1 MGWPAG
7 EHYRESE
14 QLMAFEPTTADK
26 FTTGLWCTAFSGREV
41 FGTPVR
47 PPLDPMDNIKGLA
60 RIGCYGFAF
69 HDDDLV
75 PFGSSHAETEKILQ
89 EAEKVMAGEDIKN
102 TMATC
107 NLFEQPVFKDGA
119 FTSNDAR
126 IRAYAIQKSMRA
138 IDLGARLGASVYVM
152 WGGREGLEVEASK
165 NPVES
170 VKRYREAVEFLA
182 HYIRGQ
188 GYGMR
193 IAIEPKPNEP
203 RGDIFLATIGHVLAF
218 ISTLDPAIRDVVG
231 VNPEIQHSR
240 MAGMNTVHEVAQAL
254 EMGKLY
260 HFDLGA
266 QKPTRF
272 DQDLRFGSEDIKE
285 TFFIVKLLEDNGW
298 SGPHHFDVK
307 PYRADSVDEVFD
319 LVAGCMRSY
328 LVLRE
333 KVQRF
338 NADTEIQS
346 MLSNLDW
353 CDDSVSS
360 LTRSYSKENAS
371 SLKARSFDLAE
382 MSERKLGYQRL
393 DQLVFDLL
401 TGAR

>member
-1 MGWPAG
+1 
-7 EHYRESE
+7 
-14 QLMAFEPTTADK
+14 MAYEPTKEDH
-26 FTTGLWCTAFSGREV
+26 FTTGLWCTAFNGREV

-47 PPLDPMDNIKGLA
+47 PVLDPLDNIRGLA
-60 RIGCYGFAF
+60 RIGCYGFAY

-75 PFGSSHAETEKILQ
+75 PFGSSLAESERIVK
-89 EAEKVMAGEDIKN
+89 EAERVMDAEGIKN

-126 IRAYAIQKSMRA
+126 VRALSVQKSMRA

-152 WGGREGLEVEASK
+152 WGGREGLEVEVSK
-165 NPVES
+165 DPVES

-182 HYIRGQ
+182 HYIQGQ
-188 GYGMR
+188 GYAMR
-193 IAIEPKPNEP
+193 IAMEPKPNEP
-203 RGDIFLATIGHVLAF
+203 RGDIFLATVGHVLAF
-218 ISTLDPAIRDVVG
+218 ISTLDPAIRDLVG

-240 MAGMNTVHEVAQAL
+240 MAGMNTVHEVGQAL

-285 TFFIVKLLEDNGW
+285 SFFIVKLLEDHGW
-298 SGPHHFDVK
+298 SGPRHFDVK
-307 PYRADSVDEVFD
+307 PYRPDSIDEVFD

-338 NADTEIQS
+338 NADAEIQV
-346 MLSNLDW
+346 MLCNLQVQDEGLGA
-353 CDDSVSS
+353 
-360 LTRSYSKENAS
+360 LTRGYTGERAS
-371 SLKARSFDLAE
+371 ALKAQTFDLAE
-382 MSERKLGYQRL
+382 MSERRLGYQRL
-393 DQLVFDLL
+393 DQLVFELL

>member
-1 MGWPAG
+1 MAYEPK
-7 EHYRESE
+7 RE
-14 QLMAFEPTTADK
+14 DR
-26 FTTGLWCTAFSGREV
+26 FTTGLWCTGFGGREV

-47 PPLDPMDNIKGLA
+47 PPLDPMDNIRGLA

-75 PFGSSHAETEKILQ
+75 PFGSSASESDRIVA
-89 EAEKVMAGEDIKN
+89 EAERVMKSEGIKN

-126 IRAYAIQKSMRA
+126 VRAYAIQKSMRA
-138 IDLGARLGASVYVM
+138 IDLGARLGATVYVM

-182 HYIRGQ
+182 HYIQDQ

-203 RGDIFLATIGHVLAF
+203 RGDIFLATVGHVLAF
-218 ISTLDPAIRDVVG
+218 ISTLDPAIRDLVG

-240 MAGMNTVHEVAQAL
+240 MAGMDTVHEVGQAL

-266 QKPTRF
+266 QKPTRY

-285 TFFIVKLLEDNGW
+285 TFFIVKLLEDNHW
-298 SGPHHFDVK
+298 DGPHHFDVK
-307 PYRADSVDEVFD
+307 PYRADSNEEVFD
-319 LVAGCMRSY
+319 LIAGCMRSY

-333 KVQRF
+333 RVQRF
-338 NADTEIQS
+338 NDDSEIQT
-346 MLSNLDW
+346 MVRNLQ
-353 CDDSVSS
+353 VSDATLAR
-360 LTRSYSKENAS
+360 LTGSFSRDNAAK
-371 SLKARSFDLAE
+371 LKSQTFDLTAMAE
-382 MSERKLGYQRL
+382 RRLGYQRL
-393 DQLVFDLL
+393 DQLVFELL

>member
-1 MGWPAG
+1 MS
-7 EHYRESE
+7 Y
-14 QLMAFEPTTADK
+14 EPTKEDR
-26 FTTGLWCTAFSGREV
+26 FTTGLWCTAFNGREV
-41 FGTPVR
+41 FGVPVR
-47 PPLDPMDNIKGLA
+47 PPLDPLDNIRGLA
-60 RIGCYGFAF
+60 KIGCYGFAY
-69 HDDDLV
+69 HDDDLI
-75 PFGSSHAETEKILQ
+75 PFGSSKADAERIIA
-89 EAEKVMAGEDIKN
+89 EAQKVMDGEGIHN

-126 IRAYAIQKSMRA
+126 IRAFAIQKSLKA

-188 GYGMR
+188 GYAMR

-218 ISTLDPAIRDVVG
+218 ISTLDSAIRDVVG

-285 TFFIVKLLEDNGW
+285 SFFIVKLLEDHGW
-298 SGPHHFDVK
+298 SGPRHFDVK
-307 PYRADSVDEVFD
+307 PYRADSVEEVFD
-319 LVAGCMRSY
+319 LVSGCMRSY

-338 NADTEIQS
+338 NADTEIQG
-346 MLSNLDW
+346 LIGQLEVRNDELA
-353 CDDSVSS
+353 S
-360 LTRSYSKENAS
+360 L
-371 SLKARSFDLAE
+371 ARSHSSEAASALKSRTFDLTE
-382 MSERKLGYQRL
+382 MADRKLGYQRL
-393 DQLVFDLL
+393 DQLVFELL

>member
-1 MGWPAG
+1 MAYEPK
-7 EHYRESE
+7 RE
-14 QLMAFEPTTADK
+14 DK
-26 FTTGLWCTAFSGREV
+26 FTTGLWCTGFGGREV

-47 PPLDPMDNIKGLA
+47 PPLDPMDNIRGLA
-60 RIGCYGFAF
+60 KIGCYGFAF

-75 PFGSSHAETEKILQ
+75 PFGSSVTETDRILA
-89 EAEKVMAGEDIKN
+89 EAERVMSSEGIKN

-126 IRAYAIQKSMRA
+126 VRAYAIQKSMRA

-170 VKRYREAVEFLA
+170 VKRYREAVQFLA
-182 HYIRGQ
+182 HYIQDQ

-193 IAIEPKPNEP
+193 IAMEPKPNEP
-203 RGDIFLATIGHVLAF
+203 RGDIFLATVGHVLAF
-218 ISTLDPAIRDVVG
+218 ISTLDPAIRDLVG

-240 MAGMNTVHEVAQAL
+240 MAGMDTVHEVGQAL

-266 QKPTRF
+266 QKPTRY

-285 TFFIVKLLEDNGW
+285 TFFIVKLLEDNHW
-298 SGPHHFDVK
+298 DGPRHFDVK
-307 PYRADSVDEVFD
+307 PYRPDSNEEVFD
-319 LVAGCMRSY
+319 LIEGCMRSY

-338 NADTEIQS
+338 NSDSEIQS
-346 MLSNLDW
+346 MLANLQVGDATLAG
-353 CDDSVSS
+353 
-360 LTRSYSKENAS
+360 LTGRYSRTNADK
-371 SLKARSFDLAE
+371 LKSQSFDLNALAE
-382 MSERKLGYQRL
+382 RRLAYQRL
-393 DQLVFDLL
+393 DQLVFELL

>member
-1 MGWPAG
+1 MAYEPK
-7 EHYRESE
+7 RE
-14 QLMAFEPTTADK
+14 DK
-26 FTTGLWCTAFSGREV
+26 FTTGLWCTGFGGREV

-47 PPLDPMDNIKGLA
+47 PPLDPMDNIRGLA
-60 RIGCYGFAF
+60 KIGCYGFAF

-75 PFGSSHAETEKILQ
+75 PFGSSAAETDRIVA
-89 EAEKVMAGEDIKN
+89 EAERVMNAEGIKN

-107 NLFEQPVFKDGA
+107 NLFEPPVFKDGA

-126 IRAYAIQKSMRA
+126 VRAYAIQKSMRA

-165 NPVES
+165 NPLES

-182 HYIRGQ
+182 HYTQDQ

-193 IAIEPKPNEP
+193 IAMEPKPNEP
-203 RGDIFLATIGHVLAF
+203 RGDIFLATVGHVLAF
-218 ISTLDPAIRDVVG
+218 ISSLDPAIRDLVG

-240 MAGMNTVHEVAQAL
+240 MAGMDTVHEVGQAL

-266 QKPTRF
+266 QKPTRY

-285 TFFIVKLLEDNGW
+285 TFFIVKLLEDNHW
-298 SGPHHFDVK
+298 DGPRHFDVK
-307 PYRADSVDEVFD
+307 PYRPDSNEEVFD
-319 LVAGCMRSY
+319 LIDGCMRSY

-338 NADTEIQS
+338 NSDSEIQS
-346 MLSNLDW
+346 MLANLQVTDATLGG
-353 CDDSVSS
+353 
-360 LTRSYSKENAS
+360 LTGRYSRDNATQ
-371 SLKARSFDLAE
+371 LKSQSFDLNALAE
-382 MSERKLGYQRL
+382 RRLGYQRL
-393 DQLVFDLL
+393 DQLVFELL

>member
-1 MGWPAG
+1 
-7 EHYRESE
+7 
-14 QLMAFEPTTADK
+14 
-26 FTTGLWCTAFSGREV
+26 
-41 FGTPVR
+41 
-47 PPLDPMDNIKGLA
+47 
-60 RIGCYGFAF
+60 
-69 HDDDLV
+69 
-75 PFGSSHAETEKILQ
+75 
-89 EAEKVMAGEDIKN
+89 
-102 TMATC
+102 
-107 NLFEQPVFKDGA
+107 
-119 FTSNDAR
+119 
-126 IRAYAIQKSMRA
+126 
-138 IDLGARLGASVYVM
+138 
-152 WGGREGLEVEASK
+152 
-165 NPVES
+165 
-170 VKRYREAVEFLA
+170 
-182 HYIRGQ
+182 
-188 GYGMR
+188 MR

-266 QKPTRF
+266 QKPTRY

-285 TFFIVKLLEDNGW
+285 SFFIVKLLEDHAW
-298 SGPHHFDVK
+298 SGPRHFDVK
-307 PYRADSVDEVFD
+307 PYRPDTVEEVFD

-338 NADTEIQS
+338 NADAEIQA
-346 MLSNLDW
+346 MLGQLQVR
-353 CDDSVSS
+353 DDGLAGMTRTYSS
-360 LTRSYSKENAS
+360 ENAAA
-371 SLKARSFDLAE
+371 LRARSFELSD

-393 DQLVFDLL
+393 DQLVFELL

>member
-1 MGWPAG
+1 
-7 EHYRESE
+7 
-14 QLMAFEPTTADK
+14 MAYEPTKDDH
-26 FTTGLWCTAFSGREV
+26 FTTGLWCTAFTGREV

-47 PPLDPMDNIKGLA
+47 PALDPMDNIRGLA
-60 RIGCYGFAF
+60 RIGCYGFAY

-75 PFGSSHAETEKILQ
+75 PYGSSAAETDRIVA
-89 EAEKVMAGEDIKN
+89 EAERIMSGEGIKN

-126 IRAYAIQKSMRA
+126 IRAYAIQKSMGA
-138 IDLGARLGASVYVM
+138 IDLGVRLGASVYVM
-152 WGGREGLEVEASK
+152 WGGREGLEVEVSK

-182 HYIRGQ
+182 HYIQGQ
-188 GYGMR
+188 GYNMR

-218 ISTLDPAIRDVVG
+218 ISTLDPAIRDAVG

-285 TFFIVKLLEDNGW
+285 SFFIVKLLEDHGW
-298 SGPHHFDVK
+298 SGPRHFDVK
-307 PYRADSVDEVFD
+307 PYRPDSVEEVFD

-338 NADTEIQS
+338 NADAEIQA
-346 MLSNLDW
+346 MLRELDI
-353 CDDSVSS
+353 CDDSLGA
-360 LTRSYSKENAS
+360 LTRSYSADNATA
-371 SLKARSFDLAE
+371 LKSQSFDLKA
-382 MSERKLGYQRL
+382 MAERKLGYQRL
-393 DQLVFDLL
+393 DQLVFELL

>member
-1 MGWPAG
+1 MP
-7 EHYRESE
+7 Y
-14 QLMAFEPTTADK
+14 EPSRGDH
-26 FTTGLWCTAFSGREV
+26 FTTGLWCTAFNGREV
-41 FGTPVR
+41 FGVPVR
-47 PPLDPMDNIKGLA
+47 PPLDPIDNIKGLA
-60 RIGCYGFAF
+60 RIGCYGFAY

-75 PFGSSHAETEKILQ
+75 PFGSSLADTDRIVK
-89 EAEKVMAGEDIKN
+89 EAERVMNGEGIKN

-126 IRAYAIQKSMRA
+126 IRAFSIQKSIRA

-165 NPVES
+165 SPVES

-182 HYIRGQ
+182 HYIHDQ

-218 ISTLDPAIRDVVG
+218 ISTLDAAIRDVVG

-240 MAGMNTVHEVAQAL
+240 MAGMNTVHEVGQAL

-285 TFFIVKLLEDNGW
+285 SFFIVKLLEDHAW
-298 SGPHHFDVK
+298 DGPRHFDVK
-307 PYRADSVDEVFD
+307 PYRADSVDEVFE
-319 LVAGCMRSY
+319 LVVGCMRSY

-338 NADTEIQS
+338 NADSEIQS
-346 MLSNLDW
+346 LLANLEVH
-353 CDDSVSS
+353 DDAVGA
-360 LTRSYSKENAS
+360 LTRTYSGQNADL
-371 SLKARSFDLAE
+371 LKRLSFDLGALAE
-382 MSERKLGYQRL
+382 RRLGYQRL
-393 DQLVFDLL
+393 DQLIFELL

>member
-1 MGWPAG
+1 
-7 EHYRESE
+7 
-14 QLMAFEPTTADK
+14 MAYEPTKDDK
-26 FTTGLWCTAFSGREV
+26 FTTGLWCTAFNGREV

-47 PPLDPMDNIKGLA
+47 PPLDPLENIKGLA
-60 RIGCYGFAF
+60 RIGCYGFAY
-69 HDDDLV
+69 HDDDLI
-75 PFGSSHAETEKILQ
+75 PFGSDHATAERIVG
-89 EAEKVMAGEDIKN
+89 EAQKVMDGEGIKN

-126 IRAYAIQKSMRA
+126 VRAFAIQKSMKA
-138 IDLGARLGASVYVM
+138 INLGARLGASVYVM

-165 NPVES
+165 DPVES

-182 HYIRGQ
+182 HYIQGQ
-188 GYGMR
+188 GYAMR
-193 IAIEPKPNEP
+193 IAIEPKPTGP
-203 RGDIFLATIGHVLAF
+203 RCDIFLATIGHVLAF

-266 QKPTRF
+266 QKPTRY

-285 TFFIVKLLEDNGW
+285 SFFVVKLLEDHGW
-298 SGPHHFDVK
+298 SGPRHFDVK
-307 PYRADSVDEVFD
+307 PYRPDTVAEVFD

-338 NADTEIQS
+338 NADAEIRA
-346 MLSNLDW
+346 MLRQLEVQDEELA
-353 CDDSVSS
+353 DMTRTYSS
-360 LTRSYSKENAS
+360 ENAAA
-371 SLKARSFDLAE
+371 LRGRSFDLSD

>member
-1 MGWPAG
+1 
-7 EHYRESE
+7 
-14 QLMAFEPTTADK
+14 MAFEPTKADH
-26 FTTGLWCTAFSGREV
+26 FTTGLWCTAFNGREV

-47 PPLDPMDNIKGLA
+47 PPLDPLDNIRGLA

-75 PFGSSHAETEKILQ
+75 PFGSSAADTDRILQ

-126 IRAYAIQKSMRA
+126 IRAYAIQKSLRA
-138 IDLGARLGASVYVM
+138 IDIGARLGASVYVM

-170 VKRYREAVEFLA
+170 VKRYREAVEYLA
-182 HYIRGQ
+182 HYIQ
-188 GYGMR
+188 DQDYGMR

-266 QKPTRF
+266 QKPTRY

-307 PYRADSVDEVFD
+307 PYRADTVDEVFD

-328 LVLRE
+328 LVMRD

-338 NADTEIQS
+338 NADTEIQA
-346 MLSNLDW
+346 MLGNLDV
-353 CDDSVSS
+353 CDDTLSS
-360 LTRSYSKENAS
+360 LTHSYSKEHTSA
-371 SLKARSFDLAE
+371 LKAQSFDLE
-382 MSERKLGYQRL
+382 ELSRRKLGYQRL

>member
-1 MGWPAG
+1 
-7 EHYRESE
+7 
-14 QLMAFEPTTADK
+14 MAYEPTKDDR
-26 FTTGLWCTAFSGREV
+26 FTTGLWCTAFNGREV
-41 FGTPVR
+41 FGVPVR
-47 PPLDPMDNIKGLA
+47 PPLDPIDNIRGLA
-60 RIGCYGFAF
+60 RIGCYGFAY
-69 HDDDLV
+69 HDDDLI
-75 PFGSSHAETEKILQ
+75 PFGSDQATAERIIG
-89 EAEKVMAGEDIKN
+89 EAKRVMDGEGIKN

-126 IRAYAIQKSMRA
+126 VRAFAVQKSLKA

-182 HYIRGQ
+182 HYIQGQ
-188 GYGMR
+188 GYAMR

-218 ISTLDPAIRDVVG
+218 ISTLDLAIRDVVG

-266 QKPTRF
+266 QKPTRY
-272 DQDLRFGSEDIKE
+272 DQDLRFGAEDIKE
-285 TFFIVKLLEDNGW
+285 SFFIVKLLEDHGW
-298 SGPHHFDVK
+298 SGPRHFDVK
-307 PYRADSVDEVFD
+307 PYRPDTVEEVFD

-338 NADTEIQS
+338 NADSEIQA
-346 MLSNLDW
+346 MLRQLEVKDAELA
-353 CDDSVSS
+353 D
-360 LTRSYSKENAS
+360 LTCTYTAEHATA
-371 SLKARSFDLAE
+371 LKARSFELAE

>member
-1 MGWPAG
+1 
-7 EHYRESE
+7 
-14 QLMAFEPTTADK
+14 MAYEPKKEDH
-26 FTTGLWCTAFSGREV
+26 FTTGLWCTAFNGREV
-41 FGTPVR
+41 FGVPVR
-47 PPLDPMDNIKGLA
+47 PPLDPIDNIRGLA

-75 PFGSSHAETEKILQ
+75 PFGSTAS
-89 EAEKVMAGEDIKN
+89 EAERIVKEAERVMDAEGIKN

-126 IRAYAIQKSMRA
+126 VRAFSIQKSLKA

-165 NPVES
+165 DPVES

-182 HYIRGQ
+182 HYIQDQ
-188 GYGMR
+188 GYAMR

-203 RGDIFLATIGHVLAF
+203 RGDIFLATVGHVLAF
-218 ISTLDPAIRDVVG
+218 ISTLDPAVRDVVG

-240 MAGMNTVHEVAQAL
+240 MAGMNPVHEVGQAL

-266 QKPTRF
+266 QKSTRF

-285 TFFIVKLLEDNGW
+285 TFFIVKLLEDHGW
-298 SGPHHFDVK
+298 SGQRHFDVK
-307 PYRADSVDEVFD
+307 PYRPDMIDEVFD

-338 NADTEIQS
+338 NADSEIQA
-346 MLSNLDW
+346 MLTNLQVN
-353 CDDSVSS
+353 DDRS
-360 LTRSYSKENAS
+360 LTRSYSRENANA
-371 SLKARSFDLAE
+371 LKERAFRLEE

-393 DQLVFDLL
+393 DQMVFELL

>member
-1 MGWPAG
+1 MS
-7 EHYRESE
+7 Y
-14 QLMAFEPTTADK
+14 EPTKDDR
-26 FTTGLWCTAFSGREV
+26 FTTGLWCTAFNGREV
-41 FGTPVR
+41 FGVPVR
-47 PPLDPMDNIKGLA
+47 PPLDPLDNIRGLA
-60 RIGCYGFAF
+60 RIGCYGFAY
-69 HDDDLV
+69 HDDDLI
-75 PFGSSHAETEKILQ
+75 PFGSSAAESERIIA
-89 EAEKVMAGEDIKN
+89 EAQKVMDGEGIKN

-126 IRAYAIQKSMRA
+126 IRAFAIQKSLKA

-182 HYIRGQ
+182 HYILGQ
-188 GYGMR
+188 GYAMR
-193 IAIEPKPNEP
+193 IAMEPKPNEP

-218 ISTLDPAIRDVVG
+218 ISTLDPAIRDLVG

-240 MAGMNTVHEVAQAL
+240 MAGMDTVHEVAQAL

-266 QKPTRF
+266 QKPTRY

-285 TFFIVKLLEDNGW
+285 SFFIVKLLEDHGW
-298 SGPHHFDVK
+298 SGPRHFDVK
-307 PYRADSVDEVFD
+307 PYRPDTVEEVFD

-338 NADTEIQS
+338 NADSEIQALIQQLEVPDEGLAS
-346 MLSNLDW
+346 LMRGY
-353 CDDSVSS
+353 SVD
-360 LTRSYSKENAS
+360 NANG
-371 SLKARSFDLAE
+371 LKARSFDLAD

>member
-1 MGWPAG
+1 MDG
-7 EHYRESE
+7 EGI
-14 QLMAFEPTTADK
+14 T
-26 FTTGLWCTAFSGREV
+26 
-41 FGTPVR
+41 
-47 PPLDPMDNIKGLA
+47 
-60 RIGCYGFAF
+60 
-69 HDDDLV
+69 
-75 PFGSSHAETEKILQ
+75 
-89 EAEKVMAGEDIKN
+89 N

-126 IRAYAIQKSMRA
+126 IRAYSVQKSLNA
-138 IDLGARLGASVYVM
+138 IDLGAELGASVYVM
-152 WGGREGLEVEASK
+152 WGGREGLEVESSK

-182 HYIRGQ
+182 HYIQAQ

-203 RGDIFLATIGHVLAF
+203 RGDMFLATIGHVLAF
-218 ISTLDPAIRDVVG
+218 ISTLDPAVRDVVG

-254 EMGKLY
+254 EMGRLY

-266 QKPTRF
+266 QKPTRY
-272 DQDLRFGSEDIKE
+272 DQDLRFGAEDIKE
-285 TFFIVKLLEDNGW
+285 TFFIVKLLEDHGW
-298 SGPHHFDVK
+298 SGPRHFDVK
-307 PYRADSVDEVFD
+307 PYRPDSVDEVFD
-319 LVAGCMRSY
+319 LIAGCMRSY
-328 LVLRE
+328 LILRE

-338 NADTEIQS
+338 NADSEIQT
-346 MLSNLDW
+346 MLRDLEVS
-353 CDDSVSS
+353 DDSVEP
-360 LTRSYSKENAS
+360 LTRSFSADNATA
-371 SLKARSFDLAE
+371 LKAQRFDVQSMAD
-382 MSERKLGYQRL
+382 RKLGYQRL

>member
-1 MGWPAG
+1 
-7 EHYRESE
+7 
-14 QLMAFEPTTADK
+14 
-26 FTTGLWCTAFSGREV
+26 
-41 FGTPVR
+41 
-47 PPLDPMDNIKGLA
+47 
-60 RIGCYGFAF
+60 
-69 HDDDLV
+69 
-75 PFGSSHAETEKILQ
+75 
-89 EAEKVMAGEDIKN
+89 
-102 TMATC
+102 
-107 NLFEQPVFKDGA
+107 
-119 FTSNDAR
+119 
-126 IRAYAIQKSMRA
+126 
-138 IDLGARLGASVYVM
+138 M

-182 HYIRGQ
+182 HYIQ
-188 GYGMR
+188 DQNYGIR

-203 RGDIFLATIGHVLAF
+203 RGDIFLATVGHVLAF
-218 ISTLDPAIRDVVG
+218 ISTLDASVRDVVG

-266 QKPTRF
+266 QKPTRY

-285 TFFIVKLLEDNGW
+285 SFFIVKLLEDHGW
-298 SGPHHFDVK
+298 SGPRHFDVK
-307 PYRADSVDEVFD
+307 PYRPDTTDEVFD

-338 NADTEIQS
+338 NADAEIQA
-346 MLSNLDW
+346 MLRQLE
-353 CDDSVSS
+353 CEDDVSA
-360 LTRSYSKENAS
+360 LTRTFSGAHAAV
-371 SLKARSFDLAE
+371 LKDRSFPLEE
-382 MSERKLGYQRL
+382 MAERKLGYQRL
-393 DQLVFDLL
+393 DQLVFELL

>member
-1 MGWPAG
+1 
-7 EHYRESE
+7 
-14 QLMAFEPTTADK
+14 MAYEPRNEDH
-26 FTTGLWCTAFSGREV
+26 FTTGLWCTAFNGREV

-47 PPLDPMDNIKGLA
+47 PPLDPIDNIRGLA
-60 RIGCYGFAF
+60 RIGCYGFAY

-75 PFGSSHAETEKILQ
+75 PFGASTSERDRIVG
-89 EAEKVMAGEDIKN
+89 EAKRVIDGEGIKN

-170 VKRYREAVEFLA
+170 VKRYREAIEFLA
-182 HYIRGQ
+182 HYIQGQ
-188 GYGMR
+188 GYDMR

-307 PYRADSVDEVFD
+307 PYRADTGNEVFD

-328 LVLRE
+328 LVMRE

-338 NADTEIQS
+338 NVDSDIQA
-346 MLSNLDW
+346 MLRNLEV
-353 CDDSVSS
+353 CDELVSS

-371 SLKARSFDLAE
+371 SLRERSFDLAE
-382 MSERKLGYQRL
+382 MSERR
-393 DQLVFDLL
+393 
-401 TGAR
+401 

>member
-1 MGWPAG
+1 
-7 EHYRESE
+7 
-14 QLMAFEPTTADK
+14 MAYEPTKADK
-26 FTTGLWCTAFSGREV
+26 FTTGLWCTAFNGREV

-47 PPLDPMDNIKGLA
+47 PPLDPMDNIRGLA

-75 PFGSSHAETEKILQ
+75 PFGSSASETDRVLN
-89 EAEKVMAGEDIKN
+89 EAERVMAGEDIKN

-165 NPVES
+165 NPVEA

-182 HYIRGQ
+182 HYINGQ

-328 LVLRE
+328 LVLRD

-338 NADTEIQS
+338 NADTEIQA
-346 MLSNLDW
+346 MLRKLEV
-353 CDDSVSS
+353 CDDTVSS
-360 LTRSYSKENAS
+360 LTQSYSKENAA

-382 MSERKLGYQRL
+382 MSERKLGYQKL

>member
-1 MGWPAG
+1 MAYEPK
-7 EHYRESE
+7 RE
-14 QLMAFEPTTADK
+14 DH

-41 FGTPVR
+41 FGVPVR
-47 PPLDPMDNIKGLA
+47 PPLDPIENIKGLA

-75 PFGSSHAETEKILQ
+75 PFGSSSA
-89 EAEKVMAGEDIKN
+89 EAERIVKEAKRVMDSEGIKN

-126 IRAYAIQKSMRA
+126 VRAFSIQKSLRA

-165 NPVES
+165 DPVDS
-170 VKRYREAVEFLA
+170 VKRYREGVEFLA
-182 HYIRGQ
+182 HYIQGQ
-188 GYGMR
+188 GYSMR

-203 RGDIFLATIGHVLAF
+203 RGDIFLATVGHVLAF
-218 ISTLDPAIRDVVG
+218 ISSLDPAIRDVVG

-240 MAGMNTVHEVAQAL
+240 MAGMNTVHEVGQAL

-266 QKPTRF
+266 QKPTRY

-285 TFFIVKLLEDNGW
+285 TFFIVKLLEDHGW
-298 SGPHHFDVK
+298 SGPRHFDVK
-307 PYRADSVDEVFD
+307 PYRPDTIDEVFD

-338 NADTEIQS
+338 NNDSEIQALVKNLQVQDDR
-346 MLSNLDW
+346 LST
-353 CDDSVSS
+353 
-360 LTRSYSKENAS
+360 LTRQYSADNA
-371 SLKARSFDLAE
+371 KALQAETFNLHE

-393 DQLVFDLL
+393 DQLVFELL

>member
-1 MGWPAG
+1 MDSYVPKK
-7 EHYRESE
+7 E
-14 QLMAFEPTTADK
+14 DK

-41 FGTPVR
+41 FGVPVR
-47 PPLDPMDNIKGLA
+47 PPLDPLDNIRGLA
-60 RIGCYGFAF
+60 RIGCYGFAY
-69 HDDDLV
+69 HDDDLI
-75 PFGSSHAETEKILQ
+75 PFGSDAATAERIIG
-89 EAEKVMAGEDIKN
+89 EARRVMDGEGIKN

-126 IRAYAIQKSMRA
+126 VRAFAIQKSLKA
-138 IDLGARLGASVYVM
+138 IELGARLGANVYVM

-182 HYIRGQ
+182 HYIQDQ
-188 GYGMR
+188 GYAMR

-203 RGDIFLATIGHVLAF
+203 RGDMFLATIGHVLAF

-266 QKPTRF
+266 QKPTRY

-285 TFFIVKLLEDNGW
+285 SFFIVKLLEDHGW
-298 SGPHHFDVK
+298 SGPRHFDVK
-307 PYRADSVDEVFD
+307 PYRPDTVDEVFD

-338 NADTEIQS
+338 NADAEIQGLIGQLEVRDAE
-346 MLSNLDW
+346 LSG
-353 CDDSVSS
+353 
-360 LTRSYSKENAS
+360 LTSGYTSARAS
-371 SLKARSFDLAE
+371 ALKARAFDLPD
-382 MSERKLGYQRL
+382 MSERRLGYQRL

>member
-1 MGWPAG
+1 
-7 EHYRESE
+7 
-14 QLMAFEPTTADK
+14 MAYAPTRDDK
-26 FTTGLWCTAFSGREV
+26 FTTGLWCTAFNGREV
-41 FGTPVR
+41 FGVPVR
-47 PPLDPMDNIKGLA
+47 PALDPMDNIRGLA
-60 RIGCYGFAF
+60 RIGCYGFAY

-75 PFGSSHAETEKILQ
+75 PFGSSAAESDRIVG
-89 EAEKVMAGEDIKN
+89 EAERVMAGEGIKN

-126 IRAYAIQKSMRA
+126 IRGFAIQKSMRA

-170 VKRYREAVEFLA
+170 VKRYREGVEFLA
-182 HYIRGQ
+182 QYIQSQ
-188 GYGMR
+188 GYAMR

-218 ISTLDPAIRDVVG
+218 ISTLDASIRDLVG

-240 MAGMNTVHEVAQAL
+240 MAGMNTVHEVGQAL

-285 TFFIVKLLEDNGW
+285 SFFIVKLLEDHAW
-298 SGPHHFDVK
+298 SGPRHFDVK
-307 PYRADSVDEVFD
+307 PYRPDSIDEVFD

-338 NADTEIQS
+338 NADAEIQA
-346 MLSNLDW
+346 MLRELNVP
-353 CDDSVSS
+353 DDTLSS
-360 LTRSYSKENAS
+360 WTSTYSTDAAAA
-371 SLKARSFDLAE
+371 LKNHSFDLDA
-382 MSERKLGYQRL
+382 MANRKLGYQRL
-393 DQLVFDLL
+393 DQLIFELL

>member
-1 MGWPAG
+1 MAYEPK
-7 EHYRESE
+7 RE
-14 QLMAFEPTTADK
+14 DH
-26 FTTGLWCTAFSGREV
+26 FTTGLWCTAFNGREV

-47 PPLDPMDNIKGLA
+47 PPLDPMDNIRGLA
-60 RIGCYGFAF
+60 RIGCYGFAY

-75 PFGSSHAETEKILQ
+75 PYGSSAAESDRILA
-89 EAEKVMAGEDIKN
+89 EAERVMQGEGITN

-119 FTSNDAR
+119 FTSNDVR
-126 IRAYAIQKSMRA
+126 IRAYAVQKSMRA
-138 IDLGARLGASVYVM
+138 IDIGARLGATTYVM
-152 WGGREGLEVEASK
+152 WGGREGLEVESSK

-182 HYIRGQ
+182 HYIQDQ
-188 GYGMR
+188 GYSMR

-218 ISTLDPAIRDVVG
+218 ISTLDASIRDLVG

-266 QKPTRF
+266 QKPTRY

-285 TFFIVKLLEDNGW
+285 SFFIVKLLEDHAW
-298 SGPHHFDVK
+298 SGPRHFDVK
-307 PYRADSVDEVFD
+307 PYRADTVDEVFD

-338 NADTEIQS
+338 NADAEIQG
-346 MLSNLDW
+346 MLRELEV
-353 CDDSVSS
+353 CDDTVSGF
-360 LTRSYSKENAS
+360 TRTYSAANATG
-371 SLKARSFDLAE
+371 LKQQTFPLGE
-382 MSERKLGYQRL
+382 MAERKLGYQRL

>member
-1 MGWPAG
+1 
-7 EHYRESE
+7 
-14 QLMAFEPTTADK
+14 MAYEPTREDH

-41 FGTPVR
+41 FGVPVR
-47 PPLDPMDNIKGLA
+47 APLDPIDNIRGLA
-60 RIGCYGFAF
+60 RIGCYGFAY

-75 PFGSSHAETEKILQ
+75 PFGSSPAERDRIVA
-89 EAEKVMAGEDIKN
+89 EAERVMDGDGIVN

-126 IRAYAIQKSMRA
+126 IRAFAIQKSTRA

-165 NPVES
+165 NPVEA
-170 VKRYREAVEFLA
+170 VKRYREGVEFLA
-182 HYIRGQ
+182 HYIQDQ

-218 ISTLDPAIRDVVG
+218 ISTLDASIRDLVG

-266 QKPTRF
+266 QKPTRY
-272 DQDLRFGSEDIKE
+272 DQDLRFGAEDIKE
-285 TFFIVKLLEDNGW
+285 SFFIVKLLEDHAW
-298 SGPHHFDVK
+298 SGPRHFDVK
-307 PYRADSVDEVFD
+307 PYRADTIDEVFD

-338 NADTEIQS
+338 NVDTEIQG
-346 MLSNLDW
+346 MLRQLEV
-353 CDDSVSS
+353 CDDDLSG
-360 LTRSYSKENAS
+360 LTRKYTSQNAAM
-371 SLKARSFDLAE
+371 LKDRSFDLEE
-382 MSERKLGYQRL
+382 MAERKLGYQRL
-393 DQLVFDLL
+393 DQLIFELL

>member
-1 MGWPAG
+1 
-7 EHYRESE
+7 
-14 QLMAFEPTTADK
+14 
-26 FTTGLWCTAFSGREV
+26 
-41 FGTPVR
+41 
-47 PPLDPMDNIKGLA
+47 
-60 RIGCYGFAF
+60 
-69 HDDDLV
+69 
-75 PFGSSHAETEKILQ
+75 
-89 EAEKVMAGEDIKN
+89 
-102 TMATC
+102 
-107 NLFEQPVFKDGA
+107 VFKDGA

-126 IRAYAIQKSMRA
+126 VRAFAIQKSLKA
-138 IDLGARLGASVYVM
+138 INLGARLGASVYVM

-165 NPVES
+165 DPVES

-188 GYGMR
+188 GYAMR

-218 ISTLDPAIRDVVG
+218 ISTLDPAIRDAVG

-266 QKPTRF
+266 QKPTRY

-285 TFFIVKLLEDNGW
+285 SFFIVKLLEDHGW
-298 SGPHHFDVK
+298 SGPRHFDVK
-307 PYRADSVDEVFD
+307 PYRPDTVDEVFD

-333 KVQRF
+333 KAQRF
-338 NADTEIQS
+338 NADAEIQA
-346 MLSNLDW
+346 MLGQLQVQ
-353 CDDSVSS
+353 DDELAS
-360 LTRSYSKENAS
+360 LTRTYSSENAS
-371 SLKARSFDLAE
+371 ALRSRSFDLSD

>member
-1 MGWPAG
+1 
-7 EHYRESE
+7 
-14 QLMAFEPTTADK
+14 MAFEPKKEDH
-26 FTTGLWCTAFSGREV
+26 FTTGLWCTAFNGREV
-41 FGTPVR
+41 FGVPVR
-47 PPLDPMDNIKGLA
+47 PPLDPMDNIRGLA
-60 RIGCYGFAF
+60 RIGCYGFAY

-75 PFGSSHAETEKILQ
+75 PFGSSTAERDRIVA
-89 EAEKVMAGEDIKN
+89 EAKRVMDGEGIKN

-126 IRAYAIQKSMRA
+126 IRAFAVQKSLRA
-138 IDLGARLGASVYVM
+138 IDLGAELGATVYVM
-152 WGGREGLEVEASK
+152 WGGREGLEVEVSK

-182 HYIRGQ
+182 HYIQDQ

-218 ISTLDPAIRDVVG
+218 INTLDASIRDVVG

-266 QKPTRF
+266 QKPTRY
-272 DQDLRFGSEDIKE
+272 DQDLRFGAEDIKE
-285 TFFIVKLLEDNGW
+285 SFFIVKLLEDHAW
-298 SGPHHFDVK
+298 TGPRHFDVK
-307 PYRADSVDEVFD
+307 PYRPDSIDEVFD

-338 NADTEIQS
+338 NADTEIQD
-346 MLSNLDW
+346 MLRELEV
-353 CDDSVSS
+353 CDESASS
-360 LTRSYSKENAS
+360 LTGTYSAKNAGM
-371 SLKARSFDLAE
+371 LKDRTFPLQE
-382 MSERKLGYQRL
+382 MADRKLGYQRL
-393 DQLVFDLL
+393 DQLVFELL

>member
-1 MGWPAG
+1 M
-7 EHYRESE
+7 Y
-14 QLMAFEPTTADK
+14 EPTKEDK

-41 FGTPVR
+41 FGVPVR
-47 PPLDPMDNIKGLA
+47 LPLDPMDNIRGLA
-60 RIGCYGFAF
+60 RVGCYGFAF

-75 PFGSSHAETEKILQ
+75 PFGSSRQQTQTILAEAQ
-89 EAEKVMAGEDIKN
+89 RVMDGENIKN

-126 IRAYAIQKSMRA
+126 IRAYAVQKSMRA
-138 IDLGARLGASVYVM
+138 IDMGITLGASVYVM

-165 NPVES
+165 NPVDA

-182 HYIRGQ
+182 HYIQDQ
-188 GYGMR
+188 GYAMR

-266 QKPTRF
+266 QKPTRY

-285 TFFIVKLLEDNGW
+285 TFFIVKLLEDHGW
-298 SGPHHFDVK
+298 SGPRHFDVK
-307 PYRADSVDEVFD
+307 PYRADTVEEVFD

-328 LVLRE
+328 LVMRE

-338 NADTEIQS
+338 NADTEIQQ
-346 MLSNLDW
+346 MLRNLEV
-353 CDDSVSS
+353 CDDSVSN
-360 LTRSYSKENAS
+360 LTATYSRANAD
-371 SLKARSFDLAE
+371 SLKARSFELQE
-382 MSERKLGYQRL
+382 LSERKLGYQRL
-393 DQLVFDLL
+393 DQLVFELL

>member
-1 MGWPAG
+1 
-7 EHYRESE
+7 
-14 QLMAFEPTTADK
+14 MAYEPTKDDK

-41 FGTPVR
+41 FGVPVR
-47 PPLDPMDNIKGLA
+47 PPLDPMDNIRGLA
-60 RIGCYGFAF
+60 RIGCYGFAY

-75 PFGSSHAETEKILQ
+75 PFGSSAAESDRIVA
-89 EAEKVMAGEDIKN
+89 EAERVMSGEGIKN

-126 IRAYAIQKSMRA
+126 VRAFAIQKSMRA

-170 VKRYREAVEFLA
+170 VKRYREGVEFLA
-182 HYIRGQ
+182 HYIQSQ
-188 GYGMR
+188 GYAMR

-240 MAGMNTVHEVAQAL
+240 MAGMNTVHEVGQAL

-266 QKPTRF
+266 QKPTRY

-285 TFFIVKLLEDNGW
+285 SFFIVKLLEDHAW
-298 SGPHHFDVK
+298 SGPRHFDVK
-307 PYRADSVDEVFD
+307 PYRPDSIDEVFD

-328 LVLRE
+328 LVLRD

-338 NADTEIQS
+338 NADAEIQA
-346 MLSNLDW
+346 MLGELEVQDDTIGGWTRTYSNAG
-353 CDDSVSS
+353 
-360 LTRSYSKENAS
+360 AS
-371 SLKARSFDLAE
+371 ALKAHTFDLDA
-382 MSERKLGYQRL
+382 MADRKLGYQRL
-393 DQLVFDLL
+393 DQLIFDLL

>member
-1 MGWPAG
+1 MT
-7 EHYRESE
+7 
-14 QLMAFEPTTADK
+14 FEPKREDH
-26 FTTGLWCTAFSGREV
+26 FTTGLWCTAFNGREV
-41 FGTPVR
+41 FGVPVR
-47 PPLDPMDNIKGLA
+47 PPLDPMDNIRGLA
-60 RIGCYGFAF
+60 RVGCYGFAY

-75 PFGSSHAETEKILQ
+75 PFGSSLAERDRIVA
-89 EAEKVMAGEDIKN
+89 EAKRVMDGEDIRN

-126 IRAYAIQKSMRA
+126 IRAFAVQKSLKA
-138 IDLGARLGASVYVM
+138 IDLGAELGASVYVM

-182 HYIRGQ
+182 HYIQDQ
-188 GYGMR
+188 GYAMR

-218 ISTLDPAIRDVVG
+218 ISTLDASVRDVVG

-266 QKPTRF
+266 QKPTRY

-285 TFFIVKLLEDNGW
+285 SFFIVKLLEDHGW
-298 SGPHHFDVK
+298 AGPRHFDVK
-307 PYRADSVDEVFD
+307 PYRPDSVEEVFD

-333 KVQRF
+333 KVERF
-338 NADTEIQS
+338 NADSEIQS
-346 MLSNLDW
+346 MLRQLD
-353 CDDSVSS
+353 CQDDVST
-360 LTRSYSKENAS
+360 LTRTFSGANAAA
-371 SLKARSFDLAE
+371 LKQRSFPLEE
-382 MSERKLGYQRL
+382 MAERKLGYQRL

>member
-1 MGWPAG
+1 
-7 EHYRESE
+7 
-14 QLMAFEPTTADK
+14 MAYEPKRDDH
-26 FTTGLWCTAFSGREV
+26 FTTGLWCTAFNGREV
-41 FGTPVR
+41 FGVPVR
-47 PPLDPMDNIKGLA
+47 PPLDPIANIRGLA
-60 RIGCYGFAF
+60 RIGCYGFAY

-75 PFGSSHAETEKILQ
+75 PFGSSAAERDRIVA
-89 EAEKVMAGEDIKN
+89 EAERVMHGEGIVN

-126 IRAYAIQKSMRA
+126 IRAFAIQKSMRA

-165 NPVES
+165 NPVDS
-170 VKRYREAVEFLA
+170 IKRYREGVEFLA
-182 HYIRGQ
+182 HYIQDQ

-218 ISTLDPAIRDVVG
+218 ISTLDASIRDLVG

-240 MAGMNTVHEVAQAL
+240 MAGMDTVHEVAQAL

-266 QKPTRF
+266 QKPTRY
-272 DQDLRFGSEDIKE
+272 DQDLRFGAEDIKE
-285 TFFIVKLLEDNGW
+285 SFFIVKLLEDHAW
-298 SGPHHFDVK
+298 SGPRHFDVK
-307 PYRADSVDEVFD
+307 PYRADTIDEVFD

-328 LVLRE
+328 LVLHE

-338 NADTEIQS
+338 NADTEIQG
-346 MLSNLDW
+346 MLRQLEV
-353 CDDSVSS
+353 CDDDLSG
-360 LTRSYSKENAS
+360 LTRGYSSQSAAALKE
-371 SLKARSFDLAE
+371 RSFDLDVMA
-382 MSERKLGYQRL
+382 ERKLGYQRL
-393 DQLVFDLL
+393 DQLIFELL

>member
-1 MGWPAG
+1 
-7 EHYRESE
+7 
-14 QLMAFEPTTADK
+14 MAYEPTRQDH
-26 FTTGLWCTAFSGREV
+26 FTTGLWCTGFSGREV
-41 FGTPVR
+41 FGVPVR
-47 PPLDPMDNIKGLA
+47 PPLAPMDNIRGLA
-60 RIGCYGFAF
+60 RIGCYGFAY

-75 PFGSSHAETEKILQ
+75 PFGSSPAERDRIVA
-89 EAEKVMAGEDIKN
+89 EAQRVMDGEGIVN

-126 IRAYAIQKSMRA
+126 IRAFAIQKSMRA

-152 WGGREGLEVEASK
+152 WGGREGLEVEVSK

-170 VKRYREAVEFLA
+170 VKRYREGVEFLA
-182 HYIRGQ
+182 HYIQDQ

-203 RGDIFLATIGHVLAF
+203 RGDVFLATIGHVLAF
-218 ISTLDPAIRDVVG
+218 ISTLDAPIRDIVG

-266 QKPTRF
+266 QKPTRY
-272 DQDLRFGSEDIKE
+272 DQDLRFGAEDIKE
-285 TFFIVKLLEDNGW
+285 SFFIVKLLEDHAW
-298 SGPHHFDVK
+298 SGPRHFDVK
-307 PYRADSVDEVFD
+307 PYRTDTNEEVFD

-338 NADTEIQS
+338 NADAEIQG
-346 MLSNLDW
+346 MLRQLDI
-353 CDDSVSS
+353 CDDDLAG
-360 LTRSYSKENAS
+360 LTRSYTSSGAAALKE
-371 SLKARSFDLAE
+371 RSFNLAE
-382 MSERKLGYQRL
+382 MAERKLGYQRL
-393 DQLVFDLL
+393 DQLVFELL

>member
-1 MGWPAG
+1 
-7 EHYRESE
+7 
-14 QLMAFEPTTADK
+14 
-26 FTTGLWCTAFSGREV
+26 
-41 FGTPVR
+41 
-47 PPLDPMDNIKGLA
+47 MDNIRGLA
-60 RIGCYGFAF
+60 RIGCYGFAY

-75 PFGSSHAETEKILQ
+75 PFGSSAAETDRIVA
-89 EAEKVMAGEDIKN
+89 EAERIISGEGIKN

-126 IRAYAIQKSMRA
+126 VRAFSIQKSMRA

-152 WGGREGLEVEASK
+152 WGGREGLEVEVSK

-188 GYGMR
+188 GYEMR

-203 RGDIFLATIGHVLAF
+203 RGDIFLATVGHVLAF

-240 MAGMNTVHEVAQAL
+240 MAGMNTVHEVGQAL

-285 TFFIVKLLEDNGW
+285 SFFIVKLLEDHAWG
-298 SGPHHFDVK
+298 GPRHFDVK
-307 PYRADSVDEVFD
+307 PYRPDDNDEVFD

-333 KVQRF
+333 KVKRF
-338 NADTEIQS
+338 NADAEIQG
-346 MLSNLDW
+346 MLRDLQVS
-353 CDDSVSS
+353 DDSLGG
-360 LTRSYSKENAS
+360 LTRTYSADNAS
-371 SLKARSFDLAE
+371 ALKARSFDLTPMA
-382 MSERKLGYQRL
+382 ERKLGYQRL

>member
-1 MGWPAG
+1 
-7 EHYRESE
+7 
-14 QLMAFEPTTADK
+14 MAYEPTREDR
-26 FTTGLWCTAFSGREV
+26 FTTGLWCTAFNGREV

-47 PPLDPMDNIKGLA
+47 PPLDPMDNIRGLA
-60 RIGCYGFAF
+60 RIGCYGFAY

-75 PFGSSHAETEKILQ
+75 PYGSSAAETDRIVA
-89 EAEKVMAGEDIKN
+89 EAERIMSGEGIKN

-126 IRAYAIQKSMRA
+126 IRAFSIQKSLRA

-188 GYGMR
+188 GYAMR

-218 ISTLDPAIRDVVG
+218 ISSLDPAIRDLVG

-240 MAGMNTVHEVAQAL
+240 MAGMDTVHEVAQAL

-285 TFFIVKLLEDNGW
+285 SFFIVKLLEDHAW
-298 SGPHHFDVK
+298 SGPRHFDVK
-307 PYRADSVDEVFD
+307 PYRADTVEEVFD

-338 NADTEIQS
+338 NADSDIRALIQQLEVPDEGLAS
-346 MLSNLDW
+346 LMRGY
-353 CDDSVSS
+353 SVD
-360 LTRSYSKENAS
+360 NANG
-371 SLKARSFDLAE
+371 LKAR
-382 MSERKLGYQRL
+382 
-393 DQLVFDLL
+393 
-401 TGAR
+401 

>member
-1 MGWPAG
+1 
-7 EHYRESE
+7 
-14 QLMAFEPTTADK
+14 MAYEPTKEDH
-26 FTTGLWCTAFSGREV
+26 FTTGLWCTAFNGREV

-47 PPLDPMDNIKGLA
+47 PPLDPMDNIRGLA
-60 RIGCYGFAF
+60 RIGCYGFAY

-75 PFGSSHAETEKILQ
+75 PYGSSATESDRILA
-89 EAEKVMAGEDIKN
+89 EAERVMHGEGITN

-119 FTSNDAR
+119 FTSTDVR
-126 IRAYAIQKSMRA
+126 IRAYAFQKSMGA
-138 IDLGARLGASVYVM
+138 IDIGARLGASTYVM
-152 WGGREGLEVEASK
+152 WGGREGLEVESSK

-182 HYIRGQ
+182 HYIQDQ

-218 ISTLDPAIRDVVG
+218 ISTLDASIRDLVG

-266 QKPTRF
+266 QKPTRY

-285 TFFIVKLLEDNGW
+285 SFFIVKLLEDHAW
-298 SGPHHFDVK
+298 SGPRHFDVK

-333 KVQRF
+333 KVARF
-338 NADTEIQS
+338 NADAEIQG
-346 MLSNLDW
+346 MLRDLEV
-353 CDDSVSS
+353 CDGAVSE
-360 LTRSYSKENAS
+360 LTQTYSAANATG
-371 SLKARSFDLAE
+371 LKQQTFPLVE
-382 MSERKLGYQRL
+382 MAERKLGYQRL

>member
-1 MGWPAG
+1 M
-7 EHYRESE
+7 
-14 QLMAFEPTTADK
+14 
-26 FTTGLWCTAFSGREV
+26 
-41 FGTPVR
+41 
-47 PPLDPMDNIKGLA
+47 LDPLHNIRGLA
-60 RIGCYGFAF
+60 RIGCYGFAY
-69 HDDDLV
+69 HDDDLI
-75 PFGSSHAETEKILQ
+75 PFGSSASDGERIVG
-89 EAEKVMAGEDIKN
+89 EAQKVMDGEGIKN

-126 IRAYAIQKSMRA
+126 VRAFAIQKSLKA

-182 HYIRGQ
+182 HYIQGQ
-188 GYGMR
+188 GYAMR

-203 RGDIFLATIGHVLAF
+203 RGDMFLATIGHVLAF
-218 ISTLDPAIRDVVG
+218 ISTLDAAIRDVVG

-266 QKPTRF
+266 QKPTRY

-285 TFFIVKLLEDNGW
+285 SFFIVKLLEDHAW
-298 SGPHHFDVK
+298 SGPRHFDVK
-307 PYRADSVDEVFD
+307 PYRQDTVDEVFD

-338 NADTEIQS
+338 NADADIQA
-346 MLSNLDW
+346 MLGQLQVR
-353 CDDSVSS
+353 DDVLAGMTRAYSS
-360 LTRSYSKENAS
+360 DNAGA
-371 SLKARSFDLAE
+371 LKSRSFDLTE

-393 DQLVFDLL
+393 DQLVFELL

>member
-1 MGWPAG
+1 
-7 EHYRESE
+7 
-14 QLMAFEPTTADK
+14 MAFEPRKEDH
-26 FTTGLWCTAFSGREV
+26 FTTGLWCTAFNGREV

-47 PPLDPMDNIKGLA
+47 PPLDPMDNIRGLA
-60 RIGCYGFAF
+60 RIGCYGFAY

-75 PFGSSHAETEKILQ
+75 PFGSSAAEHDRIVA
-89 EAEKVMAGEDIKN
+89 EAKRVMDGEGIKN

-126 IRAYAIQKSMRA
+126 IRAFAVQKSLKA
-138 IDLGARLGASVYVM
+138 IDLGAELGANVYVM

-182 HYIRGQ
+182 HYIRDR
-188 GYGMR
+188 GYAMR

-218 ISTLDPAIRDVVG
+218 ISTLDASIRDVVG

-240 MAGMNTVHEVAQAL
+240 MAGMDTVHEVAQAL

-266 QKPTRF
+266 QKPTRY

-285 TFFIVKLLEDNGW
+285 SFFIVKLLEDHGW
-298 SGPHHFDVK
+298 SGPRHFDVK
-307 PYRADSVDEVFD
+307 PYRPDTIDEVFD

-328 LVLRE
+328 LVLRD

-338 NADTEIQS
+338 NADTEIQG
-346 MLSNLDW
+346 MLRELEF
-353 CDDSVSS
+353 CDESVSS
-360 LTRSYSKENAS
+360 LTSSYSADRAT
-371 SLKARSFDLAE
+371 SLKERSFPVQE
-382 MSERKLGYQRL
+382 MADRKLGYQRL
-393 DQLVFDLL
+393 DQLVFELL